1 VSDPGNNPIDTKIA
15 QADDSGAL
23 DQAVELLGQGQLVAI
38 PTETVYGLAS
48 NALSPE
54 AVARVFKA
62 KGRPANNPLIVHV
75 ESAEMARSCVA
86 AWPSAADRLAEVF
99 WPGPLSIV
107 LPKADSVPDIVTAG
121 GETVAVR
128 CPAHPIMLDVLSRCG
143 FPLAAPSANLSNRVS
158 PTRARHVAEQL
169 ADRIPMI
176 LDGGPC
182 DVGIESTVVDLTGE
196 IATVLRPGMV
206 SPEQIRDTLGEV
218 QTATG
223 SRSSDALKSPGQLPL
238 HYSPKARVILAGE
251 DWKKSLGQAGPKAYV
266 ISTEPPPAD
275 CDLENWHQLP
285 ASPDGYARSLY
296 DTLNQCDQT
305 GAELILI
312 QSLPSGAGWDAIR
325 DRLTRAASGS

>member
-1 VSDPGNNPIDTKIA
+1 LSDPGNNPIDTKIA
-15 QADDSGAL
+15 AVVDPEAL
-23 DQAVELLGQGQLVAI
+23 DRAVELLGQGQLVAI
-38 PTETVYGLAS
+38 PTETVYGLAA

-54 AVARVFKA
+54 AVNRVFNA

-75 ESAEMARSCVA
+75 ESAEMARSCVS

-107 LPKADSVPDIVTAG
+107 LPKADLVPDIVTAG

-128 CPAHPIMLDVLSRCG
+128 CPAHPVMLAVLSRCG
-143 FPLAAPSANLSNRVS
+143 FPLAAPSANLSNQVS

-176 LDGGPC
+176 LDGGAC
-182 DVGIESTVVDLTGE
+182 EVGIESTVVDLTGE

-206 SPEQIRDTLGEV
+206 SPEQIREVLGEV
-218 QTATG
+218 RTAAG
-223 SRSSDALKSPGQLPL
+223 PRSGDALKSPGQLPL

-251 DWKKSLGQAGPKAYV
+251 DWKKSLGQSGPKAYV

-275 CDLENWHQLP
+275 FDLENWHQLP

-325 DRLTRAASGS
+325 DRLSRAASGS

>member
-1 VSDPGNNPIDTKIA
+1 MSDPGHNPIDTKIA
-15 QADDSGAL
+15 TADDPGAL

-75 ESAEMARSCVA
+75 ESAEMARRCVA

-128 CPAHPIMLDVLSRCG
+128 CPAHPVMLEVLIRCG
-143 FPLAAPSANLSNRVS
+143 FPLAAPSANLSNQVS
-158 PTRARHVAEQL
+158 PTRAGHVAEQL

-206 SPEQIRDTLGEV
+206 SPEQIRDVLGEV
-218 QTATG
+218 RTASG
-223 SRSSDALKSPGQLPL
+223 SRSSGTLKSPGQLPL

-296 DTLNQCDQT
+296 DTLNLCDQT

-312 QSLPSGAGWDAIR
+312 QSLPTGAGWDAIR

>member
-1 VSDPGNNPIDTKIA
+1 MSDPGHNPIDTKIA
-15 QADDSGAL
+15 TADDPGAL

-75 ESAEMARSCVA
+75 ESAEMARSCVS
-86 AWPSAADRLAEVF
+86 AWPTAADRLAEVF

-107 LPKADSVPDIVTAG
+107 LPKADLVPDIVTAG

-128 CPAHPIMLDVLSRCG
+128 CPAHPVMLAVLSRCG

-169 ADRIPMI
+169 VDRIPMI
-176 LDGGPC
+176 LDGGAC
-182 DVGIESTVVDLTGE
+182 EVGIESTVVDLTGE

-206 SPEQIRDTLGEV
+206 SPEQIRDVLGEV
-218 QTATG
+218 RTAAG
-223 SRSSDALKSPGQLPL
+223 PRSGGALKSPGQLPL

-251 DWKKSLGQAGPKAYV
+251 DWKKSLSQADPKAYV

-285 ASPDGYARSLY
+285 ASPDGFARSLY

-312 QSLPSGAGWDAIR
+312 QSLPTGAGWDAIR

>member
-1 VSDPGNNPIDTKIA
+1 MSDPGNNPIDTKIA

-143 FPLAAPSANLSNRVS
+143 FPLAAPSANLSNQVS

>member
-1 VSDPGNNPIDTKIA
+1 MSDPGNNPIDTKIA

>member
-1 VSDPGNNPIDTKIA
+1 MSDPGNNPIDTKIA
-15 QADDSGAL
+15 AVVDPEAL
-23 DQAVELLGQGQLVAI
+23 DRAVELLGQGQLVAM
-38 PTETVYGLAS
+38 PTETVYGLAA

-54 AVARVFKA
+54 AVNRVFNA

-75 ESAEMARSCVA
+75 ESVEMARSCVS

-107 LPKADSVPDIVTAG
+107 LPKADLVPDIVTAG

-128 CPAHPIMLDVLSRCG
+128 CPAHPVMLAVLSRCG

-182 DVGIESTVVDLTGE
+182 EVGIESTVVDLTGE

-206 SPEQIRDTLGEV
+206 SPEQIRDLLGEV
-218 QTATG
+218 RTAAAGT
-223 SRSSDALKSPGQLPL
+223 RS
-238 HYSPKARVILAGE
+238 
-251 DWKKSLGQAGPKAYV
+251 
-266 ISTEPPPAD
+266 
-275 CDLENWHQLP
+275 
-285 ASPDGYARSLY
+285 
-296 DTLNQCDQT
+296 
-305 GAELILI
+305 
-312 QSLPSGAGWDAIR
+312 
-325 DRLTRAASGS
+325 